1 MEIKGL
7 AGGKDFSIVKFKDKL
22 GYATKYNSLKDKREN
37 IIKVVRGS
45 QGAIRSGNFKAAEAM
60 AKFKALNKGMTAEE
74 ARSVGK
80 VFRQLGSMPAQS
92 SLRQAVE
99 SAEAKKTAI
108 KTNSSKTNDSK
119 TAELTARAAKV
130 AELQAR
136 PSLARINRDPG
147 SYTNID
153 TYRLE
158 KHGTGLASGS
168 ISAGKHYGVAAN
180 RGETSDKSLETR
192 DINKSVG
199 HERVNI

>member
-7 AGGKDFSIVKFKDKL
+7 AGGKDFNIVKFKDKL
-22 GYATKYNSLKDKREN
+22 GYATKYNSLKDNREN

-45 QGAIRSGNFKAAEAM
+45 QGVIRSGNFKATEAM
-60 AKFKALNKGMTAEE
+60 AKLRALDKEMTPGE
-74 ARSVGK
+74 ARSIGK

-92 SLRQAVE
+92 SLRQAVAA
-99 SAEAKKTAI
+99 AEAKKTVVKPA
-108 KTNSSKTNDSK
+108 SK
-119 TAELTARAAKV
+119 TAELTVRAAKI
-130 AELQAR
+130 AELKSR
-136 PSLARINRDPG
+136 PSLVKINRDPG

-168 ISAGKHYGVAAN
+168 VSTGNHYGVAAN

-192 DINKSVG
+192 DINKSSK